1 MTGNTFT
8 DTESSGPDKR
18 QSLHEQRTIVF
29 ADKNILLL
37 ESQQMFL
44 IAISLLLPGINK
56 EER

>member
-8 DTESSGPDKR
+8 DTERNFPDKR

-29 ADKNILLL
+29 ADRNILPLD
-37 ESQQMFL
+37 SQQMFL
-44 IAISLLLPGINK
+44 IAISLLLPGRNK